1 MPEDY
6 SRFTSI
12 AATTDNVRKAWQA
25 YNLQKEFTKN
35 GTLVG
40 SATTWDGILKAV
52 FGLNNQD
59 YQDALF
65 KIKSDKVIRGYQ
77 EDAKKE
83 MRPLYQK
90 AKEALAA
97 NETARA
103 KEYMDQARVI
113 KQKND
118 ISDADAAQLYLEQG
132 TQGLNDTVNSL
143 LYRAPKASERERN
156 YNRLLKD
163 NQ

>member
-1 MPEDY
+1 
-6 SRFTSI
+6 
-12 AATTDNVRKAWQA
+12 
-25 YNLQKEFTKN
+25 
-35 GTLVG
+35 
-40 SATTWDGILKAV
+40 
-52 FGLNNQD
+52 
-59 YQDALF
+59 
-65 KIKSDKVIRGYQ
+65 
-77 EDAKKE
+77 
-83 MRPLYQK
+83 
-90 AKEALAA
+90 
-97 NETARA
+97 
-103 KEYMDQARVI
+103 MDQARVI